1 MMKSINN
8 PFPQAL
14 KSSQVNPQSNTSIF
28 MFTTTTTKTYAV
40 CCHLLHGLESTSSP
54 CNSPAEGAV
63 LLFPSGHFAADG
75 FKGDTPTPLRTA
87 HTVLLVHGVGA
98 VHLNCSQA
106 SHIC

>member
-28 MFTTTTTKTYAV
+28 MFTTTTKKTYAV

-75 FKGDTPTPLRTA
+75 FRGTPL
-87 HTVLLVHGVGA
+87 H
-98 VHLNCSQA
+98 C
-106 SHIC
+106 